1 MTRIDPAYD
10 ASRAAALSGVPR
22 STVYYWAK
30 RQIWSPEFPNGRPK
44 LWSYSDLLALRL
56 INWLRQSKPNY
67 HVPATRMPEIRR
79 LLDSVQ
85 DFGDSLESD
94 AVRVWVDGT
103 GTALLQVGD
112 EVSRPL
118 GKGLRQP
125 LLVEGS
131 HLLLAAFEQDSIHGP
146 DLSRPRPTL
155 RIIPGKVSSEVHAVN
170 TRVTSP
176 MIKALSERGIN
187 SEGIQELYPFLS
199 PRNIADALSLEAQLE
214 QNLAA

>member
-1 MTRIDPAYD
+1 
-10 ASRAAALSGVPR
+10 
-22 STVYYWAK
+22 
-30 RQIWSPEFPNGRPK
+30 
-44 LWSYSDLLALRL
+44 
-56 INWLRQSKPNY
+56 
-67 HVPATRMPEIRR
+67 MPEIRR

-85 DFGDSLESD
+85 DFGDRLETD
-94 AVRVWVDGT
+94 AVRVWVDSA

-118 GKGLRQP
+118 GQGLRQP

-131 HLLLAAFEQDSIHGP
+131 HLLLAEFEQDSIHGP

-170 TRVTSP
+170 TRITSP
-176 MIKALSERGIN
+176 MIKALADRGIN
-187 SEGIQELYPFLS
+187 PEGIQELYPFLS
-199 PRNIADALSLEAQLE
+199 SGNIADALSLEAQLE